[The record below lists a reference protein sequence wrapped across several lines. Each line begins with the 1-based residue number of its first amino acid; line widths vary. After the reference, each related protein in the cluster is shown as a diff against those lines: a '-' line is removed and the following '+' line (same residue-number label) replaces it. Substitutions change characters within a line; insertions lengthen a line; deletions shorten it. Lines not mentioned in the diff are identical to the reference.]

1 MSASYVWLAVA
12 IYIVMG
18 LAIAWVGRR
27 HLGIGMSEFFL
38 ANRTVGGLVSALTYS
53 ATTYS
58 AFMMVGLA
66 GFTYQGG
73 VGALGFEFTYLCG
86 LFLAVYFAPRFW
98 LVGKRYNYISPAE
111 LLADRYQHKGAG
123 VVAAVLALVFLVPYS
138 AAQLMGI
145 GFLVS
150 GVSQG
155 AIPVMAGIIIA
166 TILAVAWANIAGL
179 RSVAWTDAMQA
190 LIMIVT
196 SVVVLFFVVYLGF
209 GGFGSFFQRM
219 ESDIP
224 GLLTVPSETGMF
236 NFKMYLGLC
245 VPWVFFCLSNPQVSQ
260 RLFIPKSVRAMKQM
274 IGGFLCFGF
283 LYTLVTVMWG
293 FTARLLVPG
302 LAKAD
307 MASPSLLALAIV
319 PRFLA
324 IIVMVGVMAAAIS
337 TIDSI
342 LLTLSSMFTRDIYK
356 NLRPEVEEA
365 RELSIGK
372 WVIPIMSLVTL
383 IFAIWASRETGLQ
396 VMIVSLSVA
405 SSAGLLMAVPS
416 IIGAFLWRR
425 ATAAGALVS
434 MIAGAILTMVL
445 QLGGYKPWGHWAGIW
460 GIIVCSLLFI
470 VVSLLTS
477 PPREKAEEF
486 MGYLEEELPKHR
498 FI

>member
-1 MSASYVWLAVA
+1 MSPVYVWLAVA
-12 IYIVMG
+12 IYIAMG

-38 ANRTVGGLVSALTYS
+38 ANRTVGGVVSALTYS

-66 GFTYQGG
+66 GFTYRGG

-98 LVGKRYNYISPAE
+98 LVGKKYDYISPAE
-111 LLADRYQHKGAG
+111 LLADRYQNKLVG
-123 VVAAVLALVFLVPYS
+123 VVAALLALVFLVPYS

-155 AIPVMAGIIIA
+155 AIPVMAGIVIA
-166 TILAVAWANIAGL
+166 VILAVAWANIAGL

-196 SVVVLFFVVYLGF
+196 SVLVLLFVVFLGF

-224 GLLTVPSETGMF
+224 GLLSVPSETGMF
-236 NFKMYLGLC
+236 SFKMYLGLC

-293 FTARLLVPG
+293 FAARLLVPD

-307 MASPSLLALAIV
+307 MASPSLLGLAVV

-324 IIVMVGVMAAAIS
+324 LIVMVGIMAAAIS

-356 NLRPEVEEA
+356 NMKPQVSEA
-365 RELSIGK
+365 KELSIGK
-372 WVIPIMSLVTL
+372 WVIPIMSLITL
-383 IFAIWASRETGLQ
+383 VFAIWASRETGLQ

-416 IIGAFLWRR
+416 IIGAFLWKGGT
-425 ATAAGALVS
+425 ATGALVS
-434 MIAGAILTMVL
+434 MIGGAVLTMVL
-445 QLGGYKPWGHWAGIW
+445 QLGGYKPWGHWAGVW
-460 GIIVCSLLFI
+460 GIIVCTLLFI
-470 VVSLLTS
+470 VGSLLTS
-477 PPREKAEEF
+477 PPTRKAEEF
-486 MGYLEEELPKHR
+486 MGYLEQELPRHR

>member
-1 MSASYVWLAVA
+1 MSTFYVWLALIVYVA
-12 IYIVMG
+12 MG
-18 LAIAWVGRR
+18 VTIACLGRR
-27 HLGIGMSEFFL
+27 HLGAGMSEFFL
-38 ANRTVGGLVSALTYS
+38 ANRTVGGVVSALTYS

-66 GFTYQGG
+66 GFTYRGG

-98 LVGKRYNYISPAE
+98 LVGRKYNYISPAE
-111 LLADRYQHKGAG
+111 LLADRYQHKGVG
-123 VVAAVLALVFLVPYS
+123 VVAALLAMVFLVPYS

-196 SVVVLFFVVYLGF
+196 SIMVLLFVVYRGF
-209 GGFGSFFQRM
+209 GGFGSLFHRM

-224 GLLTVPSETGMF
+224 GLLTVPSEAGMF
-236 NFKMYLGLC
+236 NFSMYLGLC
-245 VPWVFFCLSNPQVSQ
+245 VLWVFFCLSNPQVSQ
-260 RLFIPKSVRAMKQM
+260 RLFVPKSVKALKQM

-283 LYTLVTVMWG
+283 LYTLVTVLWG

-302 LAKAD
+302 LTKAD

-324 IIVMVGVMAAAIS
+324 IVVMVGIMAAAIS

-356 NLRPEVEEA
+356 NLRPQVAEA
-365 RELSIGK
+365 KELSLGK
-372 WVIPIMSLVTL
+372 WVIPIVSLITL
-383 IFAIWASRETGLQ
+383 LFAIWASRETGLQ

-416 IIGAFLWRR
+416 IVGAFFWKG
-425 ATAAGALVS
+425 ATAPGALSS
-434 MIAGAILTMVL
+434 MIGGAILTMVL
-445 QLGGYKPWGHWAGIW
+445 QLGGYKPWGHWAGVW
-460 GIIVCSLLFI
+460 GILVCSFLFI
-470 VVSLLTS
+470 TVSLLTS
-477 PPREKAEEF
+477 PPRQRAEEF
-486 MGYLEEELPKHR
+486 MGYLEEELPRHR

>member
-1 MSASYVWLAVA
+1 MSVFYVWLAVSIYVA
-12 IYIVMG
+12 IG
-18 LAIAWVGRR
+18 LAIAWAVRR
-27 HLGIGMSEFFL
+27 QLGLGMSEFFL
-38 ANRTVGGLVSALTYS
+38 ANRTLGGFISALTYS

-66 GFTYQGG
+66 GFTYRGG

-98 LVGKRYNYISPAE
+98 LVGRKYSYISPAE
-111 LLADRYQHKGAG
+111 LLADRYQSKA
-123 VVAAVLALVFLVPYS
+123 VAIVAAILALVFLVPYG

-150 GVSQG
+150 GVSEG
-155 AIPVMAGIIIA
+155 AIPVIVGIVLA
-166 TILAVAWANIAGL
+166 TVLAVAWANIAGM

-196 SVVVLFFVVYLGF
+196 SVIVLLLVVYLGF
-209 GGFGSFFQRM
+209 GGFGPLFHRM
-219 ESDIP
+219 ETDIP
-224 GLLTVPSETGMF
+224 GLLKVPAETGMF

-245 VPWVFFCLSNPQVSQ
+245 VPWAFFCLSNPQVSQ
-260 RLFIPKSVRAMKQM
+260 RLFIPKSVTALKQM

-293 FTARLLVPG
+293 FSARLLVPG
-302 LAKAD
+302 LPKAD
-307 MASPSLLALAIV
+307 LASPSLLALPIV

-324 IIVMVGVMAAAIS
+324 IIVMVGIMAAAIS

-342 LLTLSSMFTRDIYK
+342 LLTLSSMFARDIYK
-356 NLRPEVEEA
+356 NLNPGASEA
-365 RELSIGK
+365 PELSLGK
-372 WVIPIMSLVTL
+372 WVIPVMSLIALV
-383 IFAIWASRETGLQ
+383 FAIWASRGTGLK

-405 SSAGLLMAVPS
+405 ASAGLLMAVPS
-416 IIGAFLWRR
+416 IIGAFFWRR
-425 ATAAGALVS
+425 GTAVGALAS
-434 MIAGAILTMVL
+434 MIGGAIFTMGL
-445 QLGGYKPWGHWAGIW
+445 QLGGYKPLGHWPGVW
-460 GIIVCSLLFI
+460 GIAVCTVLFI

-477 PPREKAEEF
+477 PPREKANEF
-486 MGYLEEELPKHR
+486 IGYLKEELSKHR